1 MMSRTNCRI
10 GGWEVADCSALTD
23 GCNEFSIARVKP
35 FPDRSPRNARLH
47 WIDGPTLAALNAAG
61 TDAHR
66 LCSSAD
72 AWIERFGDD
81 LLLSFKTDAA
91 RDNVLAILP
100 LWEKENGT
108 THRRIFSKFIPV
120 KNDERIAPVRLDG
133 DAARPLETVVQENGV
148 RFGLDFAAGYS
159 AGLFID
165 QRANRASLRRQPA
178 RRVLNTFAYT
188 CSFSV
193 VAALAGAETVSIDL
207 SKKSLDRGRANFAL
221 NSIDPNA
228 HRFLAD
234 DVLDVLPRL
243 ARRGEKFDAIILD
256 PPTFSRGNKGRR
268 FQVERD
274 FETLLQ
280 AALEVAAPRARIL
293 LSTNCTR
300 LTRRELENVA
310 RFAIKCQRGSADFH
324 TEPDLPDLPREFA
337 AQTLWLTLK

>member
-1 MMSRTNCRI
+1 
-10 GGWEVADCSALTD
+10 
-23 GCNEFSIARVKP
+23 VKP
-35 FPDRSPRNARLH
+35 LSEQKSIKGPLR
-47 WIDGPTLAALNAAG
+47 WIDKYVLMAFVTAG

-66 LCSSAD
+66 ICSSSD
-72 AWIERFGDD
+72 AWLERFGDD
-81 LLLSFKTDAA
+81 LLLSFKEEAA
-91 RDNVLAILP
+91 RDEILAHLP
-100 LWEKENGT
+100 AWESAHAFR
-108 THRRIFSKFIPV
+108 HRRIFSKFIPV
-120 KNDERIAPVRLDG
+120 KNDERIAPILVEGEPGL
-133 DAARPLETVVQENGV
+133 ALETTVTENGI

-165 QRANRASLRRQPA
+165 QRANRASVRRRSV
-178 RRVLNTFAYT
+178 RRLLNTFAYT

-193 VAALAGAETVSIDL
+193 VAALAGGETVSIDL

-221 NSIDPNA
+221 NGLDAAA

-243 ARRGEKFDAIILD
+243 ARRGEKFDVIVLD

-274 FETLLQ
+274 LETVLQ
-280 AALEVAAPRARIL
+280 AALEVASPGARIL

-300 LTRRELENVA
+300 LNRRDLERIA
-310 RFAIKCQRGSADFH
+310 RFALKLHRSAADFH
-324 TEPDLPDLPREFA
+324 TEPELADIPREFG